1 MLELTTKIFLD
12 YLYFNDGFCSIEKL
26 RLITKEKY
34 TMKNTKHSHFGGFIK
49 KTGLAIIATTIALS
63 ASIAQA
69 ADIKPAVVYDT
80 AGKNDKSFNE
90 AVYNG
95 IMRFANDTGIAVTE
109 LEPTNEAMME
119 QSLKKFAQRGYN
131 PVVAVGF
138 TMANAVAAAAAEY
151 PDTWFTIIDGVVD
164 APNVQNVVFKEQ
176 EGSFLVGIMAAMA
189 SSTGTVGFVGGMDIP
204 LISRFE
210 CGYKQGV
217 AHQDSSMTVLAQMT
231 GSTPAAWGN
240 PTKGGEITR
249 SQVENGADVVYAAA
263 GGTGMGVYQTAAD
276 MGVLAIGVDS
286 NQNYIQPGTMLTSM
300 YKKVGL
306 AAYESFEAAMNGTWE
321 AGFKVNGVAEDG
333 VGAAMDEYNAD
344 LVSAEMLAAVETARA
359 GIIDGSIVVHDYMSD
374 NTCPL

>member
-1 MLELTTKIFLD
+1 
-12 YLYFNDGFCSIEKL
+12 
-26 RLITKEKY
+26 
-34 TMKNTKHSHFGGFIK
+34 MKNMKRSHFSGLIK
-49 KTGLAIIATTIALS
+49 KTGLAVIASTFLLAAPII
-63 ASIAQA
+63 QA
-69 ADIKPAVVYDT
+69 DGHVKPAVVYDT

-90 AVYNG
+90 AVFNG
-95 IMRFANDTGIAVTE
+95 ITKFMNDTGIAVTE

-119 QSLKKFAQRGYN
+119 QSLKKFAQRGYS

-151 PDTWFTIIDGVVD
+151 PDTQFTIIDMVVD
-164 APNVQNVVFKEQ
+164 LPNVQSVIYKEH

-189 SSTGTVGFVGGMDIP
+189 SNSGTVGFVGGMDIP

-217 AHQDSSMTVLAQMT
+217 AHADSSMNVLAQMT

-263 GGTGMGVYQTAAD
+263 GGTGIGVYQTAAD

-286 NQNYIQPGTMLTSM
+286 NQNYMQPGTMLTSM

-306 AAYESFEAAMNGTWE
+306 AAYNSFAAAVNGTWQ
-321 AGFKVNGVAEDG
+321 AGFSVNGVAEDG

-344 LVSAEMLAAVETARA
+344 LVSADMLAAVNSARDA
-359 GIIDGSIVVHDYMSD
+359 IISGDIVVHDYMRDRKSVV
-374 NTCPL
+374 

>member
-1 MLELTTKIFLD
+1 
-12 YLYFNDGFCSIEKL
+12 
-26 RLITKEKY
+26 
-34 TMKNTKHSHFGGFIK
+34 MKNMKRSHFSGLIK
-49 KTGLAIIATTIALS
+49 KTGLAIF
-63 ASIAQA
+63 ASTVVLAASVAQA

-95 IMRFANDTGIAVTE
+95 IMKFGNDTGIAVTE

-119 QSLKKFAQRGYN
+119 QSLKKFAQRGYS

-151 PDTWFTIIDGVVD
+151 PDTQFTIIDGVVD

-189 SSTGTVGFVGGMDIP
+189 SSSGTVGFVGGMDIP

-217 AHQDSSMTVLAQMT
+217 AHADSSMNVLAQMT

-276 MGVLAIGVDS
+276 MGLSLIH
-286 NQNYIQPGTMLTSM
+286 I
-300 YKKVGL
+300 
-306 AAYESFEAAMNGTWE
+306 
-321 AGFKVNGVAEDG
+321 
-333 VGAAMDEYNAD
+333 
-344 LVSAEMLAAVETARA
+344 
-359 GIIDGSIVVHDYMSD
+359 
-374 NTCPL
+374 

>member
-1 MLELTTKIFLD
+1 
-12 YLYFNDGFCSIEKL
+12 
-26 RLITKEKY
+26 
-34 TMKNTKHSHFGGFIK
+34 MKNMKRSHFSGLIK
-49 KTGLAIIATTIALS
+49 KTGLAVIASTFLLAAPII
-63 ASIAQA
+63 QA
-69 ADIKPAVVYDT
+69 DGHVKPAVVYDT

-90 AVYNG
+90 AVFNG
-95 IMRFANDTGIAVTE
+95 ITKFMNDTGIAVTE

-119 QSLKKFAQRGYN
+119 QSLKKFAQRGYS

-151 PDTWFTIIDGVVD
+151 PDTQFTIIDMVVD
-164 APNVQNVVFKEQ
+164 LPNVQSVIYKEH

-189 SSTGTVGFVGGMDIP
+189 SNSGTVGFVGGMDIP

-217 AHQDSSMTVLAQMT
+217 AHADSSMNVLAQMT

-249 SQVENGADVVYAAA
+249 SQDENGADVVYAAA
-263 GGTGMGVYQTAAD
+263 GGTGIGVYQTAAD

-286 NQNYIQPGTMLTSM
+286 NQNYMQPGTMLTSM

-306 AAYESFEAAMNGTWE
+306 AAYNSFAAAVNGTWQ
-321 AGFKVNGVAEDG
+321 AGFSVNGVAEDG

-344 LVSAEMLAAVETARA
+344 LVSADMLAAVNSARDA
-359 GIIDGSIVVHDYMSD
+359 IISGDIVVHDYMSD
-374 NTCPL
+374 NSCPL